1 MKLQKFSTPQSLA
14 KMARANLSEEQI
26 NELISLLQLQAP
38 RTDITLDLIYLTVA
52 REFGV
57 TVDGIKSDNRH
68 TPFSDVRRIIAVLI
82 MKFTGNNLVQTA
94 AIMNKTHATIIYYRK
109 KHEDLLKTDSVYR
122 EKSERLERFFE
133 EVGWKMTI
141 FYTITKLD
149 IKTPETRTHTTNE

>member
-1 MKLQKFSTPQSLA
+1 MKLQKFITPQSLA
-14 KMARANLSEEQI
+14 KMAHANLSEEQI
-26 NELISLLQLQAP
+26 TELISLLQLQAP
-38 RTDITLDLIYLTVA
+38 TKAPGTDITLDLIYLTVA

-133 EVGWKMTI
+133 EVG
-141 FYTITKLD
+141 
-149 IKTPETRTHTTNE
+149 